1 MFETDI
7 VITNF
12 TINNNIINTKSNM
25 TYNTWTMININSTIF
40 TDRTITNLTILEI
53 KTDNNN
59 IIVSEFNSSIIS
71 KRNNTI
77 IFTDNSVR
85 NTIKIIWDYLTDL
98 FAFLR
103 LSSA

>member
-1 MFETDI
+1 MFDTDI

-40 TDRTITNLTILEI
+40 TDRTITKVTIRI
-53 KTDNNN
+53 KMDNNN

-71 KRNNTI
+71 K
-77 IFTDNSVR
+77 
-85 NTIKIIWDYLTDL
+85 
-98 FAFLR
+98 
-103 LSSA
+103 

>member
-1 MFETDI
+1 MFDTDI

-40 TDRTITNLTILEI
+40 TDRTITKLTKLTILEI

-71 KRNNTI
+71 K
-77 IFTDNSVR
+77 
-85 NTIKIIWDYLTDL
+85 
-98 FAFLR
+98 
-103 LSSA
+103 

>member
-1 MFETDI
+1 MFDTDI

-12 TINNNIINTKSNM
+12 TINNNIINTKIDM

-40 TDRTITNLTILEI
+40 TDRTITNLTTLEI

-71 KRNNTI
+71 K
-77 IFTDNSVR
+77 
-85 NTIKIIWDYLTDL
+85 
-98 FAFLR
+98 
-103 LSSA
+103 

>member
-1 MFETDI
+1 MFDTDI

-40 TDRTITNLTILEI
+40 TDRTITKLQLEI

-59 IIVSEFNSSIIS
+59 IIVSEFNSPIIS
-71 KRNNTI
+71 K
-77 IFTDNSVR
+77 
-85 NTIKIIWDYLTDL
+85 
-98 FAFLR
+98 
-103 LSSA
+103 

>member
-1 MFETDI
+1 MFDTDI

-12 TINNNIINTKSNM
+12 TINNNIINTKKNM

-40 TDRTITNLTILEI
+40 TDRTITKPTILEI

-71 KRNNTI
+71 K
-77 IFTDNSVR
+77 
-85 NTIKIIWDYLTDL
+85 
-98 FAFLR
+98 
-103 LSSA
+103 